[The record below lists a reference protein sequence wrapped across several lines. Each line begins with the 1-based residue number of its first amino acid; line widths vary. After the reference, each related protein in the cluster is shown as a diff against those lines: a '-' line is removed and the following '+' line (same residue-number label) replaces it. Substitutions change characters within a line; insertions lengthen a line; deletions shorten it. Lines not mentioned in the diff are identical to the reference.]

1 MTGRARRRLFA
12 GSCLLLAAMFA
23 ALGIWQLE
31 RRAWKLDLIARVDRR
46 VHAAPEPL
54 PPRAA
59 WPGIGPQDGYRRI
72 RVRGVLL
79 HARETLVQA
88 VTEKG
93 AGFWVVTPLRTG
105 DAVVLINRGF
115 VPPERRSPVTRA
127 QGQVVGPLV
136 ITGLLRLSEPAGGF
150 LRSNAPA
157 QDRWYSRDV
166 AAIARARGINGAAPF
181 FIDAD
186 GSANPGGWPV
196 GGLTVIQFRNAH
208 LVYALTWFALA
219 VLSAGGAAILWRAR
233 A

>member
-1 MTGRARRRLFA
+1 VTGRGRRLFA

-59 WPGIGPQDGYRRI
+59 WARIGPEDGYRRI
-72 RVRGVLL
+72 RVRGVFL
-79 HARETLVQA
+79 HRRETLVQA

-93 AGFWVVTPLRTG
+93 AGFWVLTPLRTG
-105 DAVVLINRGF
+105 DGVVLVNRGF
-115 VPPERRSPVTRA
+115 VPPERRSPITRA
-127 QGQVVGPLV
+127 QGQVTGPLV
-136 ITGLLRLSEPAGGF
+136 VTGLLRLSEPAGGF

-166 AAIARARGINGAAPF
+166 AGIARARGIAGAAPF

-186 GSANPGGWPV
+186 GSANPGGWPA
-196 GGLTVIQFRNAH
+196 GGLTVIQFRNTH